1 MHAALTP
8 CSRRLT
14 NTLCRTCVITAL
26 LLLSACQIA
35 TQDSDTAPQDSVSA
49 SEGFWPWQKEDRK
62 ANIKEMRKQHKVLV
76 LMERGDLAFSKD
88 RLNAPQHDNALLYY
102 YTALKV
108 DRGNKSA
115 LRGLNKVAQRFR
127 DLATTA
133 HNNGNDSQSRQY
145 LQQAEMITGAN
156 DPANI
161 TLRTELR
168 TTPSGQ
174 KPRELGRELQK
185 RLKAKKDALKEK
197 NLLNN
202 KNLLDDALAIPVDD
216 EE

>member
-1 MHAALTP
+1 MA
-8 CSRRLT
+8 
-14 NTLCRTCVITAL
+14 TLF
-26 LLLSACQIA
+26 LLSACQIA

-108 DRGNKSA
+108 DRGNKAA

-133 HNNGNDSQSRQY
+133 HNNGNDSQSSQY

-202 KNLLDDALAIPVDD
+202 KNLLDDALAIPVED